1 MRRVLSFCVLL
12 AAKAFSH
19 TFYRRE
25 RRWVGE
31 VPPHPWDGI
40 RLIALLNHTSLFE
53 WLFVSCA
60 PLRLLWQIAGYGVL
74 PTADVT
80 TGRALVGRFFKALTP
95 HVVSISRE
103 PDHTWDAVLEKLGPQ
118 SMVIILPEGRMMRAN
133 GLDKHGKPM
142 TVRGGIAD
150 LLRLIPQGRMLVA
163 YSGGLHH
170 VQVPG
175 QRFPRLFKTIRLNI
189 EIVDIAEYRAEL
201 TQQGDEE
208 DFRRRVKRDL
218 AERRDRHCPVRQGTA
233 GAAALPGPSSSPSPR
248 E

>member
-1 MRRVLSFCVLL
+1 MRRFLSFAVLL

-40 RLIALLNHTSLFE
+40 RLLVLLNHTSLFE

-60 PLRLLWQIAGYGVL
+60 PLRLLWQIASYGVI
-74 PTADVT
+74 PAADVT
-80 TGRALVGRFFKALTP
+80 TDRLLVGRFFKALTP

-103 PDHTWDAVLEKLGPQ
+103 PDHTWDAVLEKFGPQ
-118 SMVIILPEGRMMRAN
+118 SLLVILPEGRMMRAD
-133 GLDKHGKPM
+133 GLDKRGKPM

-150 LLRLIPQGRMLVA
+150 LLTLVPHGRMLIA

-175 QRFPRLFKTIRLNI
+175 QRFPKLFKTIRMNL
-189 EIVDIAEYRAEL
+189 EVLDIADYRAGLMAHGDADEL
-201 TQQGDEE
+201 
-208 DFRRRVKRDL
+208 RRRVKRDL
-218 AERRDRHCPVRQGTA
+218 EERRDRHCPVRPGTA
-233 GAAALPGPSSSPSPR
+233 GGAVRTRSAPRSRPG
-248 E
+248 